1 MKFGRCTIMGKPTK
15 FDLEIDLI
23 RENEKLI
30 VYLNMINLLYNKAHD
45 VEAKIKKISDKIRK
59 IYPEH
64 IKEIDPDYVKE

>member
-1 MKFGRCTIMGKPTK
+1 MKFGRYTIMGKPTK

-45 VEAKIKKISDKIRK
+45 VEVNIKKISDKILEN
-59 IYPEH
+59 IY
-64 IKEIDPDYVKE
+64 